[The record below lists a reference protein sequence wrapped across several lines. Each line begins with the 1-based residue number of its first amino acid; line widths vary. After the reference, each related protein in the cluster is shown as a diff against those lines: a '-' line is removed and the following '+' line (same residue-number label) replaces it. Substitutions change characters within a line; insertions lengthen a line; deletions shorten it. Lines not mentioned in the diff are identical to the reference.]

1 MSFTLDQSQIEAVER
16 AVERPFSIIN
26 GGAGCGKT
34 TIIREIVNRLEQ
46 EGEIVKLCSPTG
58 KAAARLRQAS
68 GCPACTVHS
77 LLRFDGERFAAGPF
91 AGSSVIID
99 ESSMMDSALLA
110 EIAKRHPDRLVLVGD
125 QAQLPPVGAGQPFHD
140 VIRFYP
146 ETVRTLTTCYR
157 NAEAVFR
164 AASAIRAGRMPELH
178 AESAHEK
185 WDVHATGEP
194 EETQRVILEW
204 VRQGVFDFKQDIILA
219 PKNGE
224 RNAETGEFP
233 PCTVNRLNLEI
244 VKLLNPRNPAERR
257 RFLPGDRVIVT
268 KNNAEKDIWNGTTG
282 TVARTDMDGGLFM
295 ALDPL
300 GDEEPPEVR
309 LSREETADLQHA
321 YALTVHKSQGSQY
334 RKVLFV
340 CLMRDR
346 FILDRSLVYTAV
358 TRTRC
363 ECLVAGQL
371 PALAQ
376 ALGSSKGKETV
387 IQLVARRKTCGNAK

>member
-77 LLRFDGERFAAGPF
+77 LLRFGGERFAAGPF

-244 VKLLNPRNPAERR
+244 VKLLNPRDPAERR

-358 TRTRC
+358 TRTRS

-376 ALGSSKGKETV
+376 ALESSKGKETV
-387 IQLVARRKTCGNAK
+387 IQLIARRKTCENAK